1 MKNNIFDL
9 QYHTQ
14 QNNFIKQRRNE
25 DFISQRTRAELIQH
39 ICTIRNVKGRP
50 LGIRKMTDGNS
61 QAIERG

>member
-1 MKNNIFDL
+1 MKIF
-9 QYHTQ
+9 
-14 QNNFIKQRRNE
+14 
-25 DFISQRTRAELIQH
+25 SQRTRAELIHQH